1 MKYWSYLAAKLAAVG
16 GILYGLWRIILYAIP
31 IPEPFSFA
39 AALGPGHRER
49 YYVPSDPFGHDL
61 GYTFLMMFYYLLA
74 VGLIWVAIWDQR
86 YRCRTCLRRL
96 RMPVSLGSWTHI
108 LLGRPQTEYICPYG
122 HGTLKVEELQITGHQ
137 EPDWQPH
144 EDIWKELY
152 ALHDS
157 KR

>member
-1 MKYWSYLAAKLAAVG
+1 MRYWGYLAAKLAAAWA
-16 GILYGLWRIILYAIP
+16 ILYGLRWLILRVVP
-31 IPEPFSFA
+31 LPEPFSI
-39 AALGPGHRER
+39 GRRER
-49 YYVPSDPFGHDL
+49 YTVPNDPFAHDL
-61 GYTFLMMFYYLLA
+61 GYTFLMLFYTLLA
-74 VGLIWVAIWDQR
+74 AGLLWAIVWDQR
-86 YRCRTCLRRL
+86 YRCRACLRRL
-96 RMPVSLGSWTHI
+96 RMPISLGSWTHI

-152 ALHDS
+152 ALDDS